1 MIDFDKWRRLSI
13 PTKPDGDYI
22 PFAHI
27 MKDEYAYIIQ
37 QHKKFTSTDPVEHSM
52 SIINGDLDS
61 IKYTVKE
68 LFAEDRR
75 LQAEYKRSNND
86 KDFYNYDQYSGKK
99 TQADINQMIKNRKDY
114 NDKV

>member
-27 MKDEYAYIIQ
+27 MEDEYAYIIHH
-37 QHKKFTSTDPVEHSM
+37 HKLFITADPVELSM
-52 SIINGDLDS
+52 AIINDENDHIS
-61 IKYTVKE
+61 KVKNTVKE
-68 LFAEDRR
+68 LFREDRR

-86 KDFYNYDQYSGKK
+86 KDFYKY
-99 TQADINQMIKNRKDY
+99 
-114 NDKV
+114 

>member
-37 QHKKFTSTDPVEHSM
+37 QHKKFTSTDPVELSM

-86 KDFYNYDQYSGKK
+86 PDYYRYNNYNTERKVLN
-99 TQADINQMIKNRKDY
+99 DINNGLYDEE
-114 NDKV
+114 